1 VEDGNDLKGETYIES
16 VLFIGTIL
24 VSTDYLKRILVEGS
38 EIILQ
43 ELVEDSGFTRASV
56 N

>member
-1 VEDGNDLKGETYIES
+1 MEDGNDLRGEIYIES
-16 VLFIGTIL
+16 FLFAETML
-24 VSTDYLKRILVEGS
+24 VSTNYLKRILVEGS